1 MKISIITPTY
11 NRADLIER
19 AIKSILNQT
28 YQNFEMIIIDDGSSD
43 STSTVVSKYLV
54 DPRIKYII
62 SPFNGGVNSARNIG
76 IKNIS
81 DDSELIT
88 FLDSDDEFCVN
99 ALDDMIKVNN
109 QKPDINYFRFPV
121 IYTNGK
127 SVCNMQLADSI
138 ADYEK
143 YLSILDNCGE
153 WVVTLRKKILE
164 NGFLYEES
172 VNGSESIAYLRLS
185 KTENVYFAKNIVRV
199 YHVDNEGI
207 SRPKARKK
215 SYYINQLKAVSIL
228 LNEFG
233 EDLNQYNKKNYINN
247 LYERAILNL
256 ILCNRKLGLKQ
267 SYEAVKYDIFNIGVL
282 RILMHLMT
290 NRIKL

>member
-28 YQNFEMIIIDDGSSD
+28 YQNFEMIIIDDGSTD
-43 STSTVVSKYLV
+43 STSTVVSEYLI
-54 DPRIKYII
+54 DQRFRYIK

-81 DDSELIT
+81 NDSELIT
-88 FLDSDDEFCVN
+88 FLDSDDEFCDN
-99 ALDDMIKVNN
+99 ALDDMIKVIN

-121 IYTNGK
+121 IYTNGI
-127 SVCNMQLADSI
+127 SVCNLQLADSI
-138 ADYEK
+138 ADFDK

-153 WVVTLRKKILE
+153 WVVTLRKKVLE
-164 NGFLYEES
+164 NGFSYEER
-172 VNGSESIAYLRLS
+172 VNGNESIAYLRLS
-185 KTENVYFAKNIVRV
+185 KTENIYFAKNIVRV

-215 SYYINQLKAVSIL
+215 SYYENQLKAISIFL
-228 LNEFG
+228 DEFSS
-233 EDLNQYNKKNYINN
+233 DLYRVNKKVYVSY
-247 LYERAILNL
+247 LYEKSIMNIILGNK
-256 ILCNRKLGLKQ
+256 KLGIVQSFEALKL
-267 SYEAVKYDIFNIGVL
+267 DFFNINLL
-282 RILMHLMT
+282 RIFKNLL
-290 NRIKL
+290 IKKY